1 MSVQAGEYSSSVKI
15 SSASAPSNFAWQPCD
30 WPVKVFQPSRMVATV
45 SAGNHGQGFAQA
57 CRLKGVTVH
66 VVMPKP
72 IAALN
77 HRAILG
83 FGTQVHVF
91 ENRSRTDARLR
102 ELVDGYQPVVIQP
115 YTICSL

>member
-30 WPVKVFQPSRMVATV
+30 WPVKPGVFAVWTADDIPEVPPM
-45 SAGNHGQGFAQA
+45 NIN
-57 CRLKGVTVH
+57 VH

>member
-1 MSVQAGEYSSSVKI
+1 MSLQVGEFSSSVKI

-30 WPVKVFQPSRMVATV
+30 WPVKVFQPSRNGSDGLGRESWARIG
-45 SAGNHGQGFAQA
+45 AGL
-57 CRLKGVTVH
+57 RLKGVTVH